1 MQLIS
6 LGLSTPEKRSGILE
20 NPAVPLASAAD
31 WMWLGGGAET
41 DAAELV
47 NTATALQLSTVFC
60 CVKILAE
67 SVSSL
72 PLQLFTKTPT
82 GKILDTAHP
91 LSYLLGQEPNPEMD
105 SVAWLE
111 SQMTHLVLTGIRLP
125 PLVLRIPLSNW

>member
-1 MQLIS
+1 MKLIS
-6 LGLSTPEKRSGILE
+6 LGLSQPEKRSDPLN
-20 NPAVPLASAAD
+20 NPAIPLSSVAD

-47 NTATALQLSTVFC
+47 NTATALQLSTVFT

-72 PLQLFTKTPT
+72 PLQLFSKTPT

-105 SVAWLE
+105 
-111 SQMTHLVLTGIRLP
+111 IRSETVRVVP
-125 PLVLRIPLSNW
+125 R

>member
-47 NTATALQLSTVFC
+47 NTATALQLSTVF
-60 CVKILAE
+60 
-67 SVSSL
+67 
-72 PLQLFTKTPT
+72 
-82 GKILDTAHP
+82 
-91 LSYLLGQEPNPEMD
+91 
-105 SVAWLE
+105 
-111 SQMTHLVLTGIRLP
+111 
-125 PLVLRIPLSNW
+125 